1 MVAGGGLVCEPL
13 AFPKGVARVAR
24 GRMSLV
30 TLHFVLVLAI
40 GFAVAGLCA
49 SGFQLVTER
58 PPSFRLLGQGPRP
71 SAFAAVPFLAFAAPF
86 IIMRNTIRGRQI
98 EGRPIEFVM
107 LATAIAG
114 FWSLMSGTL
123 VISGLQALGVF
134 VT

>member
-1 MVAGGGLVCEPL
+1 
-13 AFPKGVARVAR
+13 
-24 GRMSLV
+24 MSLESLQM
-30 TLHFVLVLAI
+30 LHVLAI

-49 SGFQLVTER
+49 SGYQLITEQA
-58 PPSFRLLGQGPRP
+58 PSFRLLAQGPRP

-86 IIMRNTIRGRQI
+86 IIMRNTIRGCHL

-123 VISGLQALGVF
+123 VISGLQALGVL
-134 VT
+134 VA

>member
-1 MVAGGGLVCEPL
+1 MVARGGAVCEPWVS
-13 AFPKGVARVAR
+13 AKDVARVAR

-40 GFAVAGLCA
+40 GFAFAGLCA
-49 SGFQLVTER
+49 SGYQLVTEH

-71 SAFAAVPFLAFAAPF
+71 SAFAAIPLLAFAAPF
-86 IIMRNTIRGRQI
+86 IIMRNTIRGRHI

-107 LATAIAG
+107 LATVIAG

-123 VISGLQALGVF
+123 VISGLQALGVL
-134 VT
+134 VA